1 MYVCYIYVRMS
12 CFFFCAINYL
22 NNDSGKVIHTRVPLA
37 NEYNLGLAKEQ

>member
-1 MYVCYIYVRMS
+1 MYVTYMYVCRV
-12 CFFFCAINYL
+12 FFFCAINYL